1 MSVKNGQNR
10 EYKRDEK
17 GRFIKGTA
25 PGPGRKHRDF
35 FTDFKQAA
43 KEIAQK
49 LGIKDKKKEERIY
62 IELMK
67 QGIKSGLKG
76 NYNFWRDLADRI
88 YGKQTEKVDL
98 TTGGEQL
105 GVIIL
110 PAKQKKDE
118 NSLEA
123 TTEAG
128 NSFKQD

>member
-1 MSVKNGQNR
+1 MANKPENLKPFKKGGDPRRHIKQKGEISAKTKFRNFIEDYFN
-10 EYKRDEK
+10 YKKSEGVSKEK
-17 GRFIKGTA
+17 AIKELMERF
-25 PGPGRKHRDF
+25 
-35 FTDFKQAA
+35 
-43 KEIAQK
+43 
-49 LGIKDKKKEERIY
+49 DKFSKKEARILTY
-62 IELMK
+62 L
-67 QGIKSGLKG
+67 G
-76 NYNFWRDLADRI
+76 DRI

-128 NSFKQD
+128 NSLKQD